1 MRYVRPIIKQKLR
14 FDVLSRDSFK
24 CQYCGIAD
32 STNSQLVIDHI
43 VPVCDGGTNHILNL
57 SSACIDCNSGKAG
70 KRLSVKNMPEKL
82 RKQLEELNS
91 LGIKQEPIQFDEMYA
106 DAKIFEI
113 IKPVTRDD
121 KNELEEITN
130 PVIRASSFPELKKV
144 IPITSDE
151 KDPILSQIYKL
162 LVTRRKGRRRD
173 PIKHS
178 VGLIALSCITHKT
191 FTFSLSSHGFNKL
204 CELNHEV
211 NKLDNKVGLFRKE
224 ENRFFDW
231 AIESGFLIEINRA
244 SVDSKKSPRL
254 IPKFYEL
261 SPPDLVKYI
270 ESGILND
277 LVKKRLRNITV
288 ALEERE
294 FWRKINS
301 RSNYIYDE
309 RDDYDKA

>member
-82 RKQLEELNS
+82 RKQL
-91 LGIKQEPIQFDEMYA
+91 
-106 DAKIFEI
+106 
-113 IKPVTRDD
+113 
-121 KNELEEITN
+121 
-130 PVIRASSFPELKKV
+130 
-144 IPITSDE
+144 
-151 KDPILSQIYKL
+151 
-162 LVTRRKGRRRD
+162 
-173 PIKHS
+173 
-178 VGLIALSCITHKT
+178 
-191 FTFSLSSHGFNKL
+191 
-204 CELNHEV
+204 
-211 NKLDNKVGLFRKE
+211 
-224 ENRFFDW
+224 
-231 AIESGFLIEINRA
+231 
-244 SVDSKKSPRL
+244 
-254 IPKFYEL
+254 
-261 SPPDLVKYI
+261 
-270 ESGILND
+270 
-277 LVKKRLRNITV
+277 TV